1 MNKMFTQPSGPV
13 AKQTNKQAIARKFGV
28 KQSEVLYYSQF
39 IALSGYK
46 VIYDKATQKAYSLPT
61 DIPSDAIA
69 TNLTQAGVLYY
80 GSTSVDLAALA
91 VQREEYVTLPGSFST
106 GVAVTTKN
114 ELVTFTDGKYRWDG
128 ELPKIVPADSTPAT
142 TGGVSPSAWMPVG
155 AVAFRKELADTTD
168 VMRGD
173 ALVGVKQPFTGSVA
187 RTQHDKNKDVISVK
201 DFGAVGDGVTD
212 DTAAIQAAMTYACHT
227 GSISVHIP
235 AGRYVISQQIDMAP
249 ATVSSGQNHLYVSV
263 YGDGASTVLLQYVN
277 GPVFS
282 FTGLTHYV
290 SFSDFVCFCKV
301 AVGRAE
307 GNALFHFP
315 DGNSDSHYVNISY
328 RTEGQETTT
337 GACFYVCGTNKYND
351 TVTFNN
357 CVSRVTLYGY
367 KIGKG
372 STVYI
377 IGGRVMGAYPSY
389 NSIGLYFTGGN
400 GGCWIW
406 GTDFIS
412 HYMGINI
419 TGDSGE
425 SNREIFLTHG
435 CVDTSNIGLNH
446 IDQSYVSCTG
456 LWAASCDYANV
467 NFAPS
472 NGRGI
477 LNIVG
482 GTIFNAGIN
491 LADAD
496 VGGDYAVGLK
506 INRYGRLQISGVS
519 FRENRNRA
527 ISCYSDARDTPA
539 IIDNCNF
546 YNNGTSGVSGSCQV
560 YLAGNTTLR
569 NNTFE
574 DVAGVA
580 NVSKDIASQN
590 KMRIIGNVGYMG
602 RNVGSDFMLGASG
615 ETVTNK
621 SGKTLNIYLREGSVS
636 SIWVNENPVYAY
648 SSDQP
653 INVMVRLEPMDTLR
667 VNYSA
672 APSIVRQPV

>member
-1 MNKMFTQPSGPV
+1 MNELFSQGGKGSTGIL
-13 AKQTNKQAIARKFGV
+13 TNKQAVARHFGV
-28 KQSEVLYYSQF
+28 KQSEVVYFSVGAVLT
-39 IALSGYK
+39 GYK
-46 VIYDKATQKAYSLPT
+46 VIYDKESQRAYSLPA
-61 DIPSDAIA
+61 DIGSGVTAVS
-69 TNLTQAGVLYY
+69 LSSAGVLVHSA
-80 GSTSVDLAALA
+80 GSVDLGEL
-91 VQREEYVTLPGSFST
+91 VVSREEYVTLPGSFDT
-106 GVAVTTKN
+106 GVIVNVKN
-114 ELVTFTDGKYRWDG
+114 ELVVFTDGKYRWDG
-128 ELPKIVPADSTPAT
+128 ELPKIVPAGSTPAS
-142 TGGVSPSAWMPVG
+142 TGGVGLGAWVSVGDASLRSELAGADGAQLISLTQSGAG
-155 AVAFRKELADTTD
+155 AV
-168 VMRGD
+168 
-173 ALVGVKQPFTGSVA
+173 S
-187 RTQHDKNKDVISVK
+187 RTVDSKLSDVISVK

-227 GSISVHIP
+227 GNISVHIP

-263 YGDGASTVLLQYVN
+263 YGDGASTVLLQYIN

-412 HYMGINI
+412 HHMGINI

-527 ISCYSDARDTPA
+527 ISCYSGARDTPA

-546 YNNGTSGVSGSCQV
+546 YNNGTSGVSGSYQV
-560 YLAGNTTLR
+560 YLAGNATLR

-574 DVAGVA
+574 NVAGVA
-580 NVSKDIASQN
+580 NVYKDIASQN

-602 RNVGSDFMLGASG
+602 GNVGSDFMLGASG
-615 ETVTNK
+615 ETITNK